1 MTTFHRRRFRH
12 STTFSVD
19 KGQQTIN
26 YFSVKTGVGIFSR
39 GFVTLLTSPFID
51 TKVQVNIY
59 VLQGKLRLVLFFL
72 TCSAY
77 IVHSKHYKKLINR
90 VFPKINHS
98 VRSARIVLEKNKFSK
113 KVTSYRDWTLDPRT
127 VHSAHFMCLQW
138 HALPTV
144 LISIALRT

>member
-26 YFSVKTGVGIFSR
+26 YFSVKTGLGIFSR

-51 TKVQVNIY
+51 TKVQVNICTSR
-59 VLQGKLRLVLFFL
+59 KIAPSFIFPHLFSL
-72 TCSAY
+72 HL
-77 IVHSKHYKKLINR
+77 HSKHYKKLINR

-98 VRSARIVLEKNKFSK
+98 VRSARIALEKNKFSK

-127 VHSAHFMCLQW
+127 LHSVHFLCLQW